1 MIEVANV
8 QSPKTGITLK
18 VSTNLPGFQFYTANH
33 LGKKEQP
40 NGKSGSRYEKRSSF
54 CIEPQFYPN
63 AINTDSFK
71 EKGILKKGE
80 EYNRE
85 IIYSFSTQN

>member
-1 MIEVANV
+1 MIDIAKVKSEN
-8 QSPKTGITLK
+8 TGIVLN
-18 VSTNLPGFQFYTANH
+18 VSTNLPGFQFYSANH
-33 LGKKEQP
+33 LGKSAQP
-40 NGKSGSRYEKRSSF
+40 EGKSGSRYEKRSAF

-63 AINTDSFK
+63 AINTEDFK

-85 IIYSFSTQN
+85 IKYSFSTEE